1 MSEATRKEGQMNEK
15 EKIIFA
21 ALKLVEQLY
30 KDGKIPRFMFKN
42 IMNDYAD
49 EVDLSHFTADE
60 TEKKEVKAA

>member
-1 MSEATRKEGQMNEK
+1 MNEK
-15 EKIIFA
+15 ETMIFA

-49 EVDLSHFTADE
+49 EVDLSQFTVDE

>member
-1 MSEATRKEGQMNEK
+1 MNEK
-15 EKIIFA
+15 ETMIFA

-49 EVDLSHFTADE
+49 EVDLSQFTADE